1 MNQVK
6 QLINETRKYLT
17 KYDYDRVIECCD
29 KILELDPNS
38 TFGLRFNAIAHSQNG
53 DRRKGLEYYE
63 RLYELSPDD
72 DTIYDMAYV
81 YEKVG
86 CYEKALNFYDKNSE
100 NTWIM
105 LKRRHQLTKLERFQE
120 IIDDY
125 DNNLLMKLNSSDD
138 TKNILMR
145 MVLLEERGVFQYRNK
160 DYSKA
165 RETFEEV
172 LALYAGAKSEIKAS
186 YKKQFNSWYKRL
198 REYLGKYPDAAEFF
212 RKFFTYD
219 DVWNVKLDTSIYYV
233 SISITYADLLLELN
247 LDNKD
252 LLIKCAIAY
261 RSFDNSY
268 ALDCLYRIL
277 ELEPENTWAIKEILD
292 IYSYQYSKDRS
303 LHLINQKLYIEDIRT
318 DLLYRKIKLLES
330 MTLYDEALSGYDEYL
345 RCVDDSTDPKL
356 TESDRLRC
364 LEQKALEYY
373 MDDNLQES
381 YNIYKQAANISKK
394 IMESDKYNGLLSYLY
409 DWYEQVLLE
418 SITKSNDNPSN
429 FFEEYYNI
437 NNKTLELWIDKINY
451 LNSSYR
457 LGNPIDYCN
466 ILLKKNRNNID
477 LLLTKAYVYY
487 STEEYEKA
495 LNIYNKLIKHDDN
508 NKAKNYKFNIL
519 IKHHQYIKAYKL
531 LTQMNVEYPIIN
543 NNLYLLAEKL
553 QDKRKYDESLQ
564 VYETIFRLT
573 ERINIIDNIKYLML
587 KTENTQKLYES
598 KYYND
603 WIELINPKYKS
614 NTTCPTCGNK
624 LIPILYGLPSPEAME
639 GAEKGEIILGGCC
652 VSWDDPTHHCKKCN
666 KDVYMDPFQ
675 IDITRDDL
683 NLAAYTTTN
692 IYWIT
697 RYIEQHP
704 DNMIE
709 KLEKEAYKK
718 GIDKDELT
726 RFIEKLEEIKHIKKD
741 NYHLNVIENG
751 CDDDE

>member
-38 TFGLRFNAIAHSQNG
+38 TFGLRFNAIAHSQKG

-81 YEKVG
+81 YEKSG
-86 CYEKALNFYDKNSE
+86 CYEKALDFYDKNSE
-100 NTWIM
+100 NTWVM
-105 LKRRHQLTKLERFQE
+105 LKRRHLLTKLERFQE
-120 IIDDY
+120 IIGDY

-145 MVLLEERGVFQYRNK
+145 MVLLEEKAVFQYRNK

-172 LALYAGAKSEIKAS
+172 LALYASAKSEIKAS

-212 RKFFTYD
+212 SKFFTYD
-219 DVWNVKLDTSIYYV
+219 DIWNVKLDTSIYYV

-247 LDNKD
+247 QDNKD

-303 LHLINQKLYIEDIRT
+303 LKLINQKLYIEDIRT
-318 DLLYRKIKLLES
+318 DLLYHKIKLFES
-330 MTLYDEALSGYDEYL
+330 MTLYDEALSVYDEYL
-345 RCVDDSTDPKL
+345 RCVDDSAYDNL
-356 TESDRLRC
+356 TEADRLRC
-364 LEQKALEYY
+364 IEQKALEYY
-373 MDDNLQES
+373 KDDNLPES
-381 YNIYKQAANISKK
+381 YNILKEAADVSKK
-394 IMESDKYNGLLSYLY
+394 IMESDKYSGLPSYLY
-409 DWYEQVLLE
+409 DWYNKILIE
-418 SITKSNDNPSN
+418 SIRKSNDNPEI
-429 FFEEYYNI
+429 FFEEYYKI
-437 NNKTLELWIDKINY
+437 NNKTLKLWIQKINY
-451 LNSSYR
+451 LNSSDR

-466 ILLKKNRNNID
+466 ILLNKNRNNID

-487 STEEYEKA
+487 NTEEYEKA

-531 LTQMNVEYPIIN
+531 LTQMDAEYPIVN
-543 NNLYLLAEKL
+543 NNLYTLAEKL
-553 QDKRKYDESLQ
+553 QDKRKYYESLQ
-564 VYETIFRLT
+564 VYETIFRHT
-573 ERINIIDNIKYLML
+573 QGIDTVDNIKYLLL
-587 KTENTQKLYES
+587 KTDNTQKLHES
-598 KYYND
+598 KYYLD

-614 NTTCPTCGNK
+614 NTKCPTCGNK
-624 LIPILYGLPSPEAME
+624 LTPILYGYPSPEAME
-639 GAEKGEIILGGCC
+639 EADKEKIILGGCC
-652 VSWDDPTHHCKKCN
+652 VSWHNPTHYCKKCKKN
-666 KDVYMDPFQ
+666 IYMGTFQ
-675 IDITRDDL
+675 INITRDDL
-683 NLAAYTTTN
+683 ELASYTTAN

-697 RYIEQHP
+697 GYIEENP
-704 DNMIE
+704 DNTIE

-718 GIDKDELT
+718 GMDKEELN
-726 RFIEKLEEIKHIKKD
+726 RFIEKLEQIKHITRE
-741 NYHLNVIENG
+741 NEQLEVIK
-751 CDDDE
+751 